1 MELALDLSDDPITPL
16 TTASP
21 LTDVLTALGEQ
32 VAPISFARERT
43 LPLPPNL
50 FEVFPERGLVRG
62 RSVSCTGPA
71 ATSLALSLVSRAIAE
86 GGWLALIDL
95 PTIGLDAASEY
106 GISLERIVSVDTII
120 DTIVDRGARRWAD
133 VVAAAADGFDVLMV
147 RVPSDVSPTIM
158 RKVMTRVQQRGV
170 VVVVLGDPGTMACD
184 AELSVDSAVWEGVLD
199 GAGHLRKRTVTIR
212 SGGRR
217 VPGRCHRDL
226 LLPAP
231 SRRPHRGGSGD
242 ES

>member
-1 MELALDLSDDPITPL
+1 VVELALDLSDDPTIPL
-16 TTASP
+16 TAVPVS
-21 LTDVLTALGEQ
+21 TDVLSALGEQ
-32 VAPISFARERT
+32 VAPVSLARERT
-43 LPLPPNL
+43 LPLPSNL
-50 FEVFPERGLVRG
+50 LGIFPEGGLVRG
-62 RSVSCTGPA
+62 RSVSCTGPS

-95 PTIGLDAASEY
+95 PTIGLDAAGEY
-106 GISLERIVSVDTII
+106 GIPLERIVRVDTGLG
-120 DTIVDRGARRWAD
+120 GAHRWAD

-170 VVVVLGDPGTMACD
+170 VVVVLGDPGPMACD
-184 AELSVDSAVWEGVLD
+184 AELSVDSAVWDGVLD
-199 GAGHLRKRTVTIR
+199 GAGHLRQRTVTIR

-231 SRRPHRGGSGD
+231 SRG
-242 ES
+242 

>member
-16 TTASP
+16 T
-21 LTDVLTALGEQ
+21 ALGEQ
-32 VAPISFARERT
+32 VAPISLARERT
-43 LPLPPNL
+43 LPLPSDL
-50 FEVFPERGLVRG
+50 SDVFPEGGLVRG
-62 RSVSCTGPA
+62 RSVSCTGPS

-95 PTIGLDAASEY
+95 PTIGLDAAGEY
-106 GISLERIVSVDTII
+106 GIPLERIVRVDT
-120 DTIVDRGARRWAD
+120 TVDGGAVEGGAHRWSD

-158 RKVMTRVQQRGV
+158 RKVMTRVQRRGV
-170 VVVVLGDPGTMACD
+170 VVVVLGDPGPMACD
-184 AELSVDSAVWEGVLD
+184 AELSVESAVWEGVLD
-199 GAGHLRKRTVTIR
+199 GAGHLRQRTVAIR

-231 SRRPHRGGSGD
+231 SRR
-242 ES
+242 